1 MIEKTP
7 VMIFPEKSDVP
18 ALVAITTLC
27 GTAASAFENEIL
39 NAVLDGA
46 LRVDGENAKSFAA
59 IARVGGAAVGPV
71 VGAGVGFGLGVGVG
85 RGLGVG
91 VGVGLG
97 VGFGVASGA
106 GGWVGGEATVA
117 DVVET
122 GARLA
127 GGLVCAAA
135 EGVEL
140 GGASVAG
147 GDSTTDGAGTEARS
161 LGEAG
166 TGEASV
172 VELSVGAPQA
182 AVRRP
187 MAMSRCSRAGGTAAL

>member
-1 MIEKTP
+1 MIDKTP
-7 VMIFPEKSDVP
+7 VMILPEKSDVP

-39 NAVLDGA
+39 NAVSAGA
-46 LRVDGENAKSFAA
+46 LRVAGENAKSFAS

-85 RGLGVG
+85 
-91 VGVGLG
+91 VGLG
-97 VGFGVASGA
+97 VGFGLGSGA
-106 GGWVGGEATVA
+106 EGWVGDGGAVAVAT
-117 DVVET
+117 
-122 GARLA
+122 GSWLA

-147 GDSTTDGAGTEARS
+147 GDSTTDGAGTEAGS
-161 LGEAG
+161 LGEAC